1 MARMKGVEVADPGDD
16 RISFFTSV
24 RIRMETLAR
33 IKELAASRN
42 QSRSMVIGDLVER
55 GLEAEEAK
63 A

>member
-1 MARMKGVEVADPGDD
+1 MKGVEVADPGDD

-24 RIRMETLAR
+24 RIRAETLAR

-42 QSRSMVIGDLVER
+42 QSRSLVIGDLVEK
-55 GLEAEEAK
+55 GMKEESK